1 MGSEMCIRDRQDATD
16 DAGTGQGTE
25 EEIGEPVL
33 ADQALEQL
41 NSAKNINRRNFI
53 LKSIENAQAMG
64 KKVTPADEEE
74 FGAMYDRVKS
84 TAQQKTPAAPAA
96 QAPGTP
102 RPANPNILRLITAPG
117 SAQPAQ
123 PPR

>member
-1 MGSEMCIRDRQDATD
+1 MGPLERDVSYLMQSHGMT
-16 DAGTGQGTE
+16 Q
-25 EEIGEPVL
+25 
-33 ADQALEQL
+33 DQALERL
-41 NSAKNINRRNFI
+41 NSAKTMSRQSFV

-64 KKVTPADEEE
+64 KKVTPADEAE
-74 FGAMYDRVKS
+74 FGAMYDRVQAS
-84 TAQQKTPAAPAA
+84 NRPATAAPAA